1 VLPVLL
7 VEAAIGW
14 LLVERRMRDW
24 QRIPFTCAYLPG
36 KGFVPQMC
44 VKAFAVYV
52 LFTLASGLALRG
64 ALWSPAFA
72 LALAAGLGIVAAL
85 LRLRRIR
92 QAKETGLLFDEHL
105 PTELAPLRLNA
116 D

>member
-1 VLPVLL
+1 VPVLS

-14 LLVERRMRDW
+14 LLVERHMRHW
-24 QRIPFTCAYLPG
+24 HRVPFTCSYLPG

-52 LFTLASGLALRG
+52 LFSLASGLALRG

-72 LALAAGLGIVAAL
+72 LALTAGLTLLAAL
-85 LRLRRIR
+85 LRRHRIR
-92 QAKETGLLFDEHL
+92 RAKETALLFDEQL
-105 PTELAPLRLNA
+105 PTELTPLRLGA